1 VSSVTR
7 HRAYIALGSNL
18 ASMAGSPAQ
27 TLAAAADRLGT
38 FGEVVARSSI
48 YETDPVGYA
57 AQPRFVNAVVALQT
71 PLSGEELLRRLLE
84 VEREFGRD
92 RQRTPRNGPRTL
104 DLDLL
109 LVDDVVLNS
118 PQLTLPHPEMVRR
131 RFVLAPLAEIAPDL
145 IHPVCKRT
153 IAGLLAELPDEGEN
167 RISAV
172 NIS

>member
-1 VSSVTR
+1 MSSVTP

-18 ASMAGSPAQ
+18 AFMAGSPKQ
-27 TLAAAADRLGT
+27 TLAAAADRLGNL
-38 FGEVVARSSI
+38 GEIVARSSI

-71 PLSGEELLRRLLE
+71 PLFGEELLQRLLE
-84 VEREFGRD
+84 IEREFGRD

-109 LVDDVVLNS
+109 LVDDVVLNV

-145 IHPVCKRT
+145 IHPVLKRT
-153 IAGLLAELPDEGEN
+153 IAKLLDELPDEGEN